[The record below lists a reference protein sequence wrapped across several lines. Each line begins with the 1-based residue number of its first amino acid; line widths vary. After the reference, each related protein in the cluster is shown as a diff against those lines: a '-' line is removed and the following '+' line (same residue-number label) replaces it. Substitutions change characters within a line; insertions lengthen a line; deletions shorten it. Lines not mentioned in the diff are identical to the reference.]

1 MLRKVE
7 TSTTPRGRTRITAVL
22 VLLWVAWVLVPLGLA
37 VTAFLSVL
45 TFFGE
50 QPTAAEKDH
59 AARLL
64 VAAVLTAVAI
74 PVLGIL
80 LSARTDRRK
89 SAVAFCIALSLGL
102 LSSVP
107 VFVAIESDREPSA
120 VPSHSGGGCQE
131 HSGGDTRCPG
141 G

>member
-1 MLRKVE
+1 MTR
-7 TSTTPRGRTRITAVL
+7 TTARGGPGTTTGL
-22 VLLWVAWVLVPLGLA
+22 VLIWGAWVLVPLGLA
-37 VTAFLSVL
+37 IAAFLSVL

-59 AARLL
+59 AVRLL
-64 VAAVLTAVAI
+64 VAAVLTAVVV

-80 LSARTDRRK
+80 LSAHTDRRK

-107 VFVAIESDREPSA
+107 VFVAIESDQEPSA